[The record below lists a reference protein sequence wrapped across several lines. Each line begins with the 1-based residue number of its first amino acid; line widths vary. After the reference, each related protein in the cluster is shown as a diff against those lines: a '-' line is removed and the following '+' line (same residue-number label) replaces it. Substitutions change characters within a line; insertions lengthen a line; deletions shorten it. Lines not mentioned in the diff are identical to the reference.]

1 MKLVD
6 LLFLEKPSV
15 TRTVNLVN
23 SHTYTS
29 IVIFMDQL
37 AEGFQT
43 WKNIQERDLNYN
55 PVLALKILVTNST
68 ITIYRHS
75 CSLKECFVAAPSFK
89 KNWREPLKFSIMH
102 RY

>member
-6 LLFLEKPSV
+6 LLFLEKHPV
-15 TRTVNLVN
+15 TRTVDLVN

-29 IVIFMDQL
+29 IVIFMNQL

-43 WKNIQERDLNYN
+43 WKNTQERDLDYN

-68 ITIYRHS
+68 VSIYRHS
-75 CSLKECFVAAPSFK
+75 LS
-89 KNWREPLKFSIMH
+89 
-102 RY
+102 